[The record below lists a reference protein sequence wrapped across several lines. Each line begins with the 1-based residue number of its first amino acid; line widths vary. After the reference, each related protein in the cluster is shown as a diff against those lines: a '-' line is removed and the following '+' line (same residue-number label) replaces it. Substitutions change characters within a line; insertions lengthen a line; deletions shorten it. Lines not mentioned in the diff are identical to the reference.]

1 MESLSEA
8 SRSEGFYT
16 RIVSGI
22 EETAYDLGYQVILH
36 VYRPDVDPINSIRE
50 LMGRDINGLIIAN
63 DGDVTPQVIQQ
74 ISKAGLPMVL
84 VENYQVIPIHSVTAD
99 NFTAGRIMTEYLID
113 LGHRRIG
120 GIGGPAKYSSLN
132 DRMRGHQIALA
143 EHGIAVD
150 PCLQPPPVSGHPR
163 KGYVQMQ
170 QLLALQEPPTAV
182 FAVSDRAAFGA
193 MEAAKDAGLH
203 IPDDI
208 SVVGIDN
215 VRDSAYST
223 PPLTTFTVPKYD
235 LGRMAVFL
243 LHDLTR
249 EKPVPPS
256 RSYFSDSWWN
266 ANLLARLD
274 LIRRHAE
281 LFRQARDLARVA
293 GVDHQRQSQHAW
305 PGGHLRDA
313 IVYTRHDVEFLPQ
326 IVCYCRC
333 RLPVECLSVHTAP
346 VSGRLPAIAI
356 SMDLAGF
363 FQLLEIVSGCCF
375 APSNGF
381 AGFGQRSVWGDHD
394 GMSKERPSR
403 SPIYRPRRVCVV
415 QTAQTG
421 RISCLTQFGH
431 FCLEGVAPGHKFSDL
446 AHQGIS
452 FCPLSVQLG
461 QQIG

>member
-1 MESLSEA
+1 MNTQTKSGQKKAPTMRDVAAAVDVSLSTVSLVINGKPGVSPERRERILKAIKELGYRVDKRQNIATETKVFGILMESLSEA

-22 EETAYDLGYQVILH
+22 EDTAYGLGYQVILH
-36 VYRPDVDPINSIRE
+36 VYRPDIDPISSIRE

-84 VENYQVIPIHSVTAD
+84 VENYQVGPIHSVTAD
-99 NFTAGRIMTEYLID
+99 NFTAGRIMTEYLLD

-132 DRMRGHQIALA
+132 DRLRGHQIALV
-143 EHGIAVD
+143 EHGIAID

-193 MEAAKDAGLH
+193 MEAAKDAGLR

-223 PPLTTFTVPKYD
+223 PALTTFTVPKYD

-243 LHDLTR
+243 LHDLAQ
-249 EKPVPPS
+249 EKPIPPS
-256 RSYFSDSWWN
+256 R
-266 ANLLARLD
+266 
-274 LIRRHAE
+274 
-281 LFRQARDLARVA
+281 
-293 GVDHQRQSQHAW
+293 
-305 PGGHLRDA
+305 
-313 IVYTRHDVEFLPQ
+313 
-326 IVCYCRC
+326 
-333 RLPVECLSVHTAP
+333 
-346 VSGRLPAIAI
+346 
-356 SMDLAGF
+356 
-363 FQLLEIVSGCCF
+363 
-375 APSNGF
+375 
-381 AGFGQRSVWGDHD
+381 
-394 GMSKERPSR
+394 
-403 SPIYRPRRVCVV
+403 VV
-415 QTAQTG
+415 
-421 RISCLTQFGH
+421 L
-431 FCLEGVAPGHKFSDL
+431 
-446 AHQGIS
+446 
-452 FCPLSVQLG
+452 LG
-461 QQIG
+461 QLVERRSAGAPRKRL